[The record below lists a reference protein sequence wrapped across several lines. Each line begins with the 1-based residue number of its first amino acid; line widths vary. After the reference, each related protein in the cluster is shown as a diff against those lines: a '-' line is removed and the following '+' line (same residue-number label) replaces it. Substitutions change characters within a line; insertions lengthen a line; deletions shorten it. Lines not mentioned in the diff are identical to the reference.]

1 MRGRGGP
8 TRMKRLCLLAALL
21 GLAFNAGAVVLYKAI
36 DANGRVTYSDSPPP
50 AGVAARVVPLD
61 IDTNALPT
69 AAWPSLP
76 QSAGARDLEELIV
89 RRPAQPSDAGVRAAQ
104 ARLDRARAALD
115 EAQNNSTPD
124 DWIYFGRTQR
134 RAPRPEYEA
143 RLSSLEAEV
152 GAAQAQLD
160 DEERKLRLGY

>member
-1 MRGRGGP
+1 
-8 TRMKRLCLLAALL
+8 MKRISLLLPLL

-50 AGVAARVVPLD
+50 AGIAARVVPLD
-61 IDTNALPT
+61 IDTDALPT
-69 AAWPSLP
+69 APAWRDSFS

-104 ARLDRARAALD
+104 ARLDRARAEL
-115 EAQNNSTPD
+115 EFAQDNSTPD

-134 RAPRPEYEA
+134 RAPRPEYLA
-143 RLSSLEAEV
+143 RLNSLEAEV
-152 GAAQAQLD
+152 AAAQTALD
-160 DEERKLRLGY
+160 DEERKLRLGF